1 MPPTTPPPIDTVDP
15 ARAWQPWEPSPK
27 EPFNLKWAGHLFRRA
42 GLGASLA
49 DLRAAVEK
57 GLDATLTRLM
67 EGDEG
72 AAARLQL
79 LLNVGDKMVSDDKP
93 DELRGWWCYC
103 MIHTAQPL
111 REKLTLFWHNHFATS
126 INKVGRPTLMYA
138 QNKLLRQHALGQF
151 RPFLLAVSRD
161 PAMIVWLDNN
171 NNQKGKPN
179 ENYAREVMELFSLGV
194 GNYTE
199 KDVQEAARAFTGWHT
214 NESGDAYEF
223 NARQHDDGPK
233 TLLGKTGNWNGDD
246 VVRILCDQPQAAR
259 FLVRKLYRYFVS
271 ETHDPPA
278 ALLEPLAESF
288 RKSDYDIAALLK
300 TMLRSRHFFSEYA
313 YRQRVKSPAEFV
325 LGAARAVAH
334 PTDEQDSVRLP
345 PGPLVGRMAAMG
357 QELFAPPNVKG
368 WPHGK
373 AWLNT
378 ATVLARNNFARR
390 VAFGQVA
397 EEVYDEA
404 LGPDFAPF
412 LGKERPGLNV
422 GDALRQQEG
431 GDLPEPQPV
440 YDPADLVRQANLSEP
455 AKVVDFLLD
464 LFLQG
469 DVPPPAR
476 AKLVAFVGEGKPKD
490 KALDRRVREAAHTI
504 MCMPEYQLA

>member
-1 MPPTTPPPIDTVDP
+1 L
-15 ARAWQPWEPSPK
+15 PWEPGPK
-27 EPFNLKWAGHLFRRA
+27 DPFNLKWAGHLFRRA
-42 GLGASLA
+42 GFGAA
-49 DLRAAVEK
+49 PGDLRAAVEK
-57 GLDATLTRLM
+57 GLDAALTRLV
-67 EGDEG
+67 EGDAG
-72 AAARLQL
+72 AEDRLRL
-79 LLNVGDKMVSDDKP
+79 LLAVGDKMVSDDRP

-111 REKLTLFWHNHFATS
+111 REKMTLFWHNHFATS
-126 INKVGRPTLMYA
+126 VTKVGRPTLMYA
-138 QNKLLRQHALGQF
+138 QNKLLRRHALGRF
-151 RPFLLAVSRD
+151 RPFLLDVSRD

-171 NNQKGKPN
+171 SNVKGKPN

-199 KDVQEAARAFTGWHT
+199 QDVKEAARAFTGWHT
-214 NESGDAYEF
+214 NGSGDAYEF
-223 NARQHDDGPK
+223 SARQHDADPK

-259 FLVRKLYRYFVS
+259 FLVRKLYRYFIS

-288 RKSDYDIAALLK
+288 RKSDYDIAALMK

-313 YRQRVKSPAEFV
+313 YRQRVKSPPEFV

-334 PTDEQDSVRLP
+334 PTEEQDTVRLP
-345 PGPLVGRMAAMG
+345 PGTLVGRMEAMG

-378 ATVLARNNFARR
+378 ATVLARNNFARQ

-397 EEVYDEA
+397 EE
-404 LGPDFAPF
+404 LPDDAGLAPY
-412 LGKERPGLNV
+412 LGKQ
-422 GDALRQQEG
+422 ALPVREAPPAPPVPEG
-431 GDLPEPQPV
+431 PEPQPV
-440 YDPADLVRQANLSEP
+440 YDSADLIRQAKLTEP

-476 AKLVAFVGEGKPKD
+476 AKLVAFVGDGKPKD